1 MKIKNVDINMKTI
14 LKVIAVGVGIILIS
28 EGAKLFNNN
37 TKNYTEIKEVKDAAK
52 VIHEDGT
59 VTFMS
64 YDPTF
69 TLVGNKMVKI
79 TRVEEPEKI
88 R

>member
-1 MKIKNVDINMKTI
+1 MKIKNVDINMKTV
-14 LKVIAVGVGIILIS
+14 LKVIAIGVGVILIC
-28 EGAKLFNNN
+28 EGAKLLNNN
-37 TKNYTEIKEVKDAAK
+37 TKNYTEHKEVKDAAK

-59 VTFMS
+59 VSYVS

-69 TLVGNKMVKI
+69 TLVGDKMVKI
-79 TRVEEPEKI
+79 TRVEEPVKT